1 MLSDDTSA
9 LREIR
14 RVYGRRHTRSLSPA
28 RQTAFENLLDA
39 LQIPKE
45 TLDRG
50 NLVAKDLFGRD
61 FPALWLEIGF
71 GNGAHL
77 KQEMEADPGTGFIGA
92 EPFVNGMAAF
102 LDSIEASPK
111 ENIRVY
117 MDDALTVVD
126 ALADGVLDGIYI
138 LNPDPWPKKRH
149 WKRRIV
155 QPEHVEKFVRVLKPG
170 GKLIMTTDI
179 DPLAEW
185 MLTHAINSPALRWTA
200 EKPEDW
206 QTPPPDWNPT
216 KYERKG
222 AAKGRRQTYLVFQKR
237 GLESQSP

>member
-117 MDDALTVVD
+117 MDDAMTVVD

-185 MLTHAINSPALRWTA
+185 MLTHAINNPALRWTA
-200 EKPEDW
+200 DKPEDW
-206 QTPPPDWNPT
+206 QTPPPGWTPT

-237 GLESQSP
+237 EI

>member
-1 MLSDDTSA
+1 MLPDNPVI
-9 LREIR
+9 REVR
-14 RVYGRRHTRSLSPA
+14 RVYGRRHTRSLSTA
-28 RQTAFENLLDA
+28 RQAAFETLLQV

-50 NLVAKDLFGRD
+50 NLVARDLFDRD
-61 FPALWLEIGF
+61 FSSFWLEIGF
-71 GNGAHL
+71 GNGEHL
-77 KQEMEADPGTGFIGA
+77 KQEMEANPGMGFIGA

-117 MDDALTVVD
+117 MDDAMTVVD

-185 MLTHAINSPALRWTA
+185 MLTHAINNPALRWTA
-200 EKPEDW
+200 DKPEDW
-206 QTPPPDWNPT
+206 QTPPPGWSPT

-222 AAKGRRQTYLVFQKR
+222 AAKGRRQTYLVFERR
-237 GLESQSP
+237 G